1 MFAQRILSYQRMLTL
16 PQRCAD
22 YAERDDI
29 WTPLGFGVLACM
41 LTLILPLGG
50 NRMLWFYPTAFALGW
65 LVLVLKQNAYRSL
78 MRA

>member
-1 MFAQRILSYQRMLTL
+1 
-16 PQRCAD
+16 
-22 YAERDDI
+22 
-29 WTPLGFGVLACM
+29 M

-65 LVLVLKQNAYRSL
+65 LMLVLKQNAYRSL